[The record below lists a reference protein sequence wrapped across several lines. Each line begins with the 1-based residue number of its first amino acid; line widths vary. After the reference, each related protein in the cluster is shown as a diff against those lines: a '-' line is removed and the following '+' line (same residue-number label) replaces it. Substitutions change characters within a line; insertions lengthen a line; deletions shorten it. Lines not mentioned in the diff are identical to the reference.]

1 MLNRGFELV
10 SAGLWWYLCKPSN
23 QAEPKPPIV
32 SHLPRL
38 NRVLNVIAKYRLD
51 EFMLGQPG
59 ARGLGLILLPYR
71 LAWMFS
77 SHGTTHRNARLRMAM
92 EELGPI
98 YIKFGQLLSTRRDFL
113 DTELADE
120 LQSLQDNVPPF
131 ASPSIHELVQSSL
144 GVSPD
149 TIFSD
154 LDSQPFASA
163 SVAQVHKAT
172 LKTGEEVVIKV
183 TRPGIEEVVSA
194 DLKLLKWIAALIETR
209 TDIGKRLHPVEVVN
223 DYEQI
228 IHDELDLLAE
238 AANTSQL
245 KRNFE
250 NSPVLYVPK
259 VYWDFCS
266 KNLMVMERIHGIPVA
281 DVDALNA
288 QNTDLKKLAETGV
301 DIFFT
306 QVFDHNFFHA
316 DMHPGNIFV
325 SYETPEQPKYIA
337 IDCAIIGS
345 LSQDDLEYLA
355 KNLLAIF
362 KRQYRKVA
370 ELHIACGWVPQNTK
384 IHEFESAI
392 RSVCEPIFE
401 KPLKE
406 ISFANLLIQLFRTA
420 SRFDME
426 VQPSLVLLQ
435 KTLLNVE
442 GLGRQLYPDLDLW
455 QTALPYFENW
465 NKKRLNPF
473 TLMGRIQENI
483 PNWIDQLPELPQL
496 FIDAATQSKR
506 LGEINEALQLQQRQL
521 QENAS
526 RQSRKF
532 RFLGGSLLITSALS
546 LVPGIQTGL
555 TNLPLATAFLAL
567 AGVYLL
573 CFRR

>member
-1 MLNRGFELV
+1 M
-10 SAGLWWYLCKPSN
+10 
-23 QAEPKPPIV
+23 
-32 SHLPRL
+32 
-38 NRVLNVIAKYRLD
+38 
-51 EFMLGQPG
+51 
-59 ARGLGLILLPYR
+59 
-71 LAWMFS
+71 
-77 SHGTTHRNARLRMAM
+77 
-92 EELGPI
+92 
-98 YIKFGQLLSTRRDFL
+98 
-113 DTELADE
+113 
-120 LQSLQDNVPPF
+120 PPF

>member
-1 MLNRGFELV
+1 M
-10 SAGLWWYLCKPSN
+10 
-23 QAEPKPPIV
+23 

-38 NRVLNVIAKYRLD
+38 HRVLSIVAKYRLD
-51 EFMLGQPG
+51 EFLRGQAG
-59 ARGLGLILLPYR
+59 AKRVGLALLPYR
-71 LAWMFS
+71 LLAMFS
-77 SHGTTHRNARLRMAM
+77 SSSSEHRNVRLRKAM

-113 DTELADE
+113 DPALADE

-131 ASPSIHELVQSSL
+131 SSPSIQTLVEDSL
-144 GVSPD
+144 GKSVDS
-149 TIFSD
+149 IFST
-154 LDSQPFASA
+154 LDQQSFASA

-172 LKTGEEVVIKV
+172 LLNGDEVVIKV
-183 TRPGIEEVVSA
+183 IRPGIAAVITA
-194 DLKLLKWIAALIETR
+194 DLKLLNWIARQIETR
-209 TDIGKRLHPVEVVN
+209 TDIGKRLHPVEIVQ
-223 DYEQI
+223 DYEKI
-228 IHDELDLLAE
+228 IHDELDLLSE

-250 NSPVLYVPK
+250 KSSVLYVPK
-259 VYWDFCS
+259 IYWDYS
-266 KNLMVMERIHGIPVA
+266 TKEVLVMERIHGIPVA
-281 DVDALNA
+281 NIDALNA
-288 QNTDLKKLAETGV
+288 QSTNLKKLAETGV

-325 SYETPEQPKYIA
+325 SHESPEHPKYIA

-345 LSQDDLEYLA
+345 LSSDDQEYLA

-362 KRQYRKVA
+362 KREYRKVA
-370 ELHIACGWVPQNTK
+370 ELHVACGWVPRHTK

-455 QTALPYFENW
+455 KTALPYLENW
-465 NKKRLNPF
+465 NKRRLNPF
-473 TLMGRIQENI
+473 SLMARIQENI
-483 PNWIDQLPELPQL
+483 PNWIDQLPQLPQL
-496 FIDAATQSKR
+496 LIDAATESRQ
-506 LGEINEALQLQQRQL
+506 LGEINESLQKQQKQQREQA
-521 QENAS
+521 Q
-526 RQSRKF
+526 RQNRSF
-532 RFLGGSLLITSALS
+532 RVLGVALLATALLSLLPAFWGNI
-546 LVPGIQTGL
+546 
-555 TNLPLATAFLAL
+555 TNLPIGTVSLAL
-567 AGVYLL
+567 AGAYLL
-573 CFRR
+573 CFRP

>member
-1 MLNRGFELV
+1 MV
-10 SAGLWWYLCKPSN
+10 SL
-23 QAEPKPPIV
+23 QALRSSRALSSAV
-32 SHLPRL
+32 SYLPRL
-38 NRVLNVIAKYRLD
+38 NSVLNVIAKYRLD
-51 EFMLGQPG
+51 EFMQGQPG
-59 ARGLGLILLPYR
+59 ARILGLLVLPYR

-77 SHGTTHRNARLRMAM
+77 SQASTHKNVRLRKAM

-98 YIKFGQLLSTRRDFL
+98 TIKFGQLLSTRRDFL

-131 ASPSIHELVQSSL
+131 SSPSIHQLIEESL
-144 GVSPD
+144 GVKAES
-149 TIFSD
+149 IFSS
-154 LDSQPFASA
+154 LDSEPFACA
-163 SVAQVHKAT
+163 SIAQVYKAT
-172 LKTGEEVVIKV
+172 LQSGEEVVIKA
-183 TRPGIEEVVSA
+183 TRPGIEKVVSA
-194 DLKLLKWIAALIETR
+194 DIKLLKWIARLVETR
-209 TDIGKRLHPVEVVN
+209 TELGKRLHPVEIVN

-228 IHDELDLLAE
+228 IHDELDLLSE

-250 NSPVLYVPK
+250 NSPSLYVPK
-259 VYWDFCS
+259 VHWDFCS
-266 KNLMVMERIHGIPVA
+266 KRLMVMERIHGIPVA
-281 DVDALNA
+281 DVGALNA

-325 SYETPEQPKYIA
+325 SHETPENPKYIA

-345 LSQDDLEYLA
+345 LTKDDQEYLA
-355 KNLLAIF
+355 KNLLALF
-362 KRQYRKVA
+362 KRDYRKVA
-370 ELHIACGWVPQNTK
+370 ELHVACGWVPRNTK

-406 ISFANLLIQLFRTA
+406 ISFANLLVQLFRTA

-435 KTLLNVE
+435 KTLLNVD

-455 QTALPYFENW
+455 TTALPYLENW

-473 TLMGRIQENI
+473 TLLGRIQENI
-483 PNWIDQLPELPQL
+483 PNWIDQLPQLPQL
-496 FIDAATQSKR
+496 FIDAATESKQLGQINASLQS
-506 LGEINEALQLQQRQL
+506 QQRQTL
-521 QENAS
+521 QNTQ
-526 RQSRKF
+526 RQNRKF
-532 RFLGGSLLITSALS
+532 RLLGAALVVAAAS
-546 LVPGIQTGL
+546 SRIPAIHEAM
-555 TNLPLATAFLAL
+555 TNLPLATVSLAL
-567 AGVYLL
+567 AGVYFL

>member
-1 MLNRGFELV
+1 MLNRGFALV

>member
-1 MLNRGFELV
+1 M
-10 SAGLWWYLCKPSN
+10 SY
-23 QAEPKPPIV
+23 
-32 SHLPRL
+32 LPRL
-38 NRVLNVIAKYRLD
+38 NSVLNVIAKYRLD
-51 EFMLGQPG
+51 EFMHGQPG
-59 ARGLGLILLPYR
+59 ARRLGLLLLPYR

-77 SHGTTHRNARLRMAM
+77 SQSSTHKNVRLRKAM

-98 YIKFGQLLSTRRDFL
+98 TIKFGQLLSTRRDFL
-113 DTELADE
+113 DIELADE

-131 ASPSIHELVQSSL
+131 ASPSIHQLIEESL
-144 GVSPD
+144 GVTTES
-149 TIFSD
+149 IFSS
-154 LDSQPFASA
+154 LDSEPFASA
-163 SVAQVHKAT
+163 SIAQVYRAT
-172 LKTGEEVVIKV
+172 LHSDEEVVIKV
-183 TRPGIEEVVSA
+183 IRPGIEEVVSA
-194 DLKLLKWIAALIETR
+194 DIKLLKWIASLIETR
-209 TDIGKRLHPVEVVN
+209 TELGKKLHPVEIVN

-228 IHDELDLLAE
+228 IHDELDLLSE

-245 KRNFE
+245 KRNFD
-250 NSPVLYVPK
+250 NSPDLYVPK
-259 VYWDFCS
+259 VHWDYCS
-266 KNLMVMERIHGIPVA
+266 KRLMVMERIHGIPVA

-325 SYETPEQPKYIA
+325 SHEAPENPKYIA

-345 LSQDDLEYLA
+345 LTKDDQEYLA
-355 KNLLAIF
+355 KNLLALF
-362 KRQYRKVA
+362 RREYRKVA
-370 ELHIACGWVPQNTK
+370 ELHVACGWVPRDTK

-420 SRFDME
+420 SRFEME

-455 QTALPYFENW
+455 TTALPYLEKW
-465 NKKRLNPF
+465 NKRRLNPF
-473 TLMGRIQENI
+473 TLLGRIQENI
-483 PNWIDQLPELPQL
+483 PNWIDQLPQLPQL
-496 FIDAATQSKR
+496 FIDAATESRQ
-506 LGEINEALQLQQRQL
+506 LGEINASLQSHQKQIMQNTQRQ
-521 QENAS
+521 N
-526 RQSRKF
+526 RKF
-532 RFLGGSLLITSALS
+532 RILGAALVVAAASSLI
-546 LVPGIQTGL
+546 PGL
-555 TNLPLATAFLAL
+555 HEAMTNLPLATVSLAL

>member
-183 TRPGIEEVVSA
+183 TRPGIEEVVSD

>member
-1 MLNRGFELV
+1 M
-10 SAGLWWYLCKPSN
+10 SY
-23 QAEPKPPIV
+23 
-32 SHLPRL
+32 LPRL
-38 NRVLNVIAKYRLD
+38 NSVLNVIAKYRLD
-51 EFMLGQPG
+51 EFMQGQPG
-59 ARGLGLILLPYR
+59 ARILGLLVLPYR

-77 SHGTTHRNARLRMAM
+77 SQASTHKNVRLRKAM

-98 YIKFGQLLSTRRDFL
+98 TIKFGQLLSTRRDFL

-131 ASPSIHELVQSSL
+131 SSPSIHQLIEESL
-144 GVSPD
+144 GVTAES
-149 TIFSD
+149 IFSS
-154 LDSQPFASA
+154 LDSEPFACA
-163 SVAQVHKAT
+163 SIAQVYKAT
-172 LKTGEEVVIKV
+172 LQSGEEVVIKA
-183 TRPGIEEVVSA
+183 TRPGIEKVVSA
-194 DLKLLKWIAALIETR
+194 DIKLLKWIARLVETR
-209 TDIGKRLHPVEVVN
+209 TELGKRLHPVEIVN

-228 IHDELDLLAE
+228 IHDELDLLSE

-250 NSPVLYVPK
+250 NSPSLYVPE
-259 VYWDFCS
+259 VHWDFCS
-266 KNLMVMERIHGIPVA
+266 KRLMVMERIHGIPVA
-281 DVDALNA
+281 DVGALNA

-325 SYETPEQPKYIA
+325 SQETPENPKYIA

-345 LSQDDLEYLA
+345 LTKDDQEYLA
-355 KNLLAIF
+355 KNLLALF
-362 KRQYRKVA
+362 KRDYRKVA
-370 ELHIACGWVPQNTK
+370 ELHVACGWVPRNTK

-406 ISFANLLIQLFRTA
+406 ISFANLLVQLFRTA

-455 QTALPYFENW
+455 TTALPYLENW

-473 TLMGRIQENI
+473 TLLGRIQENI
-483 PNWIDQLPELPQL
+483 PNWIDQLPQLPQL
-496 FIDAATQSKR
+496 FIDAATESKQLGQINASLQS
-506 LGEINEALQLQQRQL
+506 QQRQTL
-521 QENAS
+521 QNTQ
-526 RQSRKF
+526 RQNRKF
-532 RFLGGSLLITSALS
+532 RLLGAALVVAAAS
-546 LVPGIQTGL
+546 SHIPAIHEAM
-555 TNLPLATAFLAL
+555 TNLPLATVSLAL

>member
-1 MLNRGFELV
+1 
-10 SAGLWWYLCKPSN
+10 
-23 QAEPKPPIV
+23 V

-51 EFMLGQPG
+51 EFLHGQPG
-59 ARGLGLILLPYR
+59 ARKLSLILLPYR
-71 LAWMFS
+71 LVWIFS
-77 SHGTTHRNARLRMAM
+77 SQATSHRNLRLRKAM

-113 DTELADE
+113 DIELADE

-131 ASPSIHELVQSSL
+131 SSPTIHELIEDSL
-144 GVSPD
+144 GVSAES
-149 TIFSD
+149 IFSS
-154 LDSQPFASA
+154 LDSEPFASA

-172 LKTGEEVVIKV
+172 LQSGEEVVIKT
-183 TRPGIEEVVSA
+183 TRPGIEEVVS
-194 DLKLLKWIAALIETR
+194 DDIKLLKWIARLIETR
-209 TDIGKRLHPVEVVN
+209 TELGKRLHLVEIVN
-223 DYEQI
+223 DYEQV
-228 IHDELDLLAE
+228 IHDELDLLSE

-259 VYWDFCS
+259 VHWDYCS
-266 KNLMVMERIHGIPVA
+266 KQLMVMERIHGIPVA

-288 QNTDLKKLAETGV
+288 QGTDLKKLAETGV

-325 SYETPEQPKYIA
+325 SHETPANPKYIA

-345 LSQDDLEYLA
+345 LSTDDQEYLA
-355 KNLLAIF
+355 KNLLALF
-362 KRQYRKVA
+362 KREYRKVA
-370 ELHIACGWVPQNTK
+370 ELHVACGWVPRDTK

-455 QTALPYFENW
+455 TTALPYLESW
-465 NKKRLNPF
+465 NKRRLNPF
-473 TLMGRIQENI
+473 TLLGRLQENI
-483 PNWIDQLPELPQL
+483 PNWIDQLPQLPQL
-496 FIDAATQSKR
+496 FIDAATESRQ
-506 LGEINEALQLQQRQL
+506 LGEINESLQAQQKQHIEDQQRQDRK
-521 QENAS
+521 S
-526 RQSRKF
+526 RL
-532 RFLGGSLLITSALS
+532 LGISLLSAAALS
-546 LVPGIQTGL
+546 LIPGLAGTL

-573 CFRR
+573 YFRR